1 MVEFAQ
7 AQSVLRAFNGAEGGT
22 RFMAQAI
29 DRQGRSAL
37 RAIFVSTLSVVLNAW
52 MVQAAF
58 AAALIA
64 AALGLLQAM
73 QGGMDPGAA
82 ATLIVSLL
90 LVCRYVDPLLE
101 VAGYGE
107 ALRGARVHLDALT
120 DILAVPPMPQPASP
134 RQPQDASVAL
144 RGVGFR
150 YDAAGP
156 DVLSDV
162 CLHVA
167 PGSMTALV
175 GESGSGKSTVFG
187 LIARAFDADRGSV
200 CVGGVDVRALSAAGL
215 AGHLSQVFQD
225 AWLFQ
230 GSIADN
236 LRIGKPDASDAE
248 LREAAREAGVDE
260 IAARLPQGLD
270 TPVGEGGA
278 RLSGGERQR
287 IAIARALLK
296 DAPILLI
303 DEATAALDA
312 ENQAAVAGALA
323 RLRGKRTLIVIA
335 HQLSTIAAAD
345 QVAVLADG
353 EVVEQGTP
361 AQLRALGGRYARFLA
376 QRQAAKGWR
385 IAGQGQ
391 AR

>member
-1 MVEFAQ
+1 MCI
-7 AQSVLRAFNGAEGGT
+7 R
-22 RFMAQAI
+22 
-29 DRQGRSAL
+29 DR
-37 RAIFVSTLSVVLNAW
+37 
-52 MVQAAF
+52 
-58 AAALIA
+58 
-64 AALGLLQAM
+64 
-73 QGGMDPGAA
+73 
-82 ATLIVSLL
+82 
-90 LVCRYVDPLLE
+90 
-101 VAGYGE
+101 
-107 ALRGARVHLDALT
+107 
-120 DILAVPPMPQPASP
+120 
-134 RQPQDASVAL
+134 
-144 RGVGFR
+144 
-150 YDAAGP
+150 
-156 DVLSDV
+156 
-162 CLHVA
+162 
-167 PGSMTALV
+167 
-175 GESGSGKSTVFG
+175 
-187 LIARAFDADRGSV
+187 
-200 CVGGVDVRALSAAGL
+200 
-215 AGHLSQVFQD
+215 VFQD

>member
-1 MVEFAQ
+1 M
-7 AQSVLRAFNGAEGGT
+7 
-22 RFMAQAI
+22 
-29 DRQGRSAL
+29 
-37 RAIFVSTLSVVLNAW
+37 
-52 MVQAAF
+52 
-58 AAALIA
+58 
-64 AALGLLQAM
+64 
-73 QGGMDPGAA
+73 
-82 ATLIVSLL
+82 
-90 LVCRYVDPLLE
+90 
-101 VAGYGE
+101 
-107 ALRGARVHLDALT
+107 
-120 DILAVPPMPQPASP
+120 
-134 RQPQDASVAL
+134 
-144 RGVGFR
+144 
-150 YDAAGP
+150 
-156 DVLSDV
+156 
-162 CLHVA
+162 
-167 PGSMTALV
+167 
-175 GESGSGKSTVFG
+175 
-187 LIARAFDADRGSV
+187 